1 MEGKYKT
8 LVTYL
13 KILLESKET
22 FIDREKIEIILKALE
37 EVE

>member
-13 KILLESKET
+13 KILLEDNSS
-22 FIDREKIEIILKALE
+22 FIEKEKILIILKALE